1 MARKR
6 VRVRWLMLIWLF
18 LSISHK
24 SWAQEEASNT
34 QDPNAELSME
44 LLLFL
49 AEWSEDE
56 EWVDPIDLDRAMQES
71 GAATDT
77 VVGTETDSGL
87 TPMEGNNE
95 HH

>member
-6 VRVRWLMLIWLF
+6 VRVRWLMLIGLLIF
-18 LSISHK
+18 ISQT
-24 SWAQEEASNT
+24 SRAQDEK
-34 QDPNAELSME
+34 PNDQSSDTELSME

-71 GAATDT
+71 G
-77 VVGTETDSGL
+77 VVTDSEVDPTDVSGL
-87 TPMEGNNE
+87 APMEDNNAY
-95 HH
+95 H